1 MLEKLGVLVVGNLN
15 VMTLICLALAAM
27 CLGVVIIVLVS
38 KMLSSYFQPRKS
50 LREEK
55 MTAPTYKC
63 ACTSLCS
70 TRVDRLGGLC
80 QGCDNFGCRRI

>member
-38 KMLSSYFQPRKS
+38 KFLSKPRPLVDK
-50 LREEK
+50 LEDLGVLKR
-55 MTAPTYKC
+55 TYNC
-63 ACTSLCS
+63 SCINLCS
-70 TRVDRLGGLC
+70 VRVDGPGKLC
-80 QGCDNFGCRRI
+80 PECEQFGCRRI